1 MLTYADGCFPL
12 CILVGQDPRMLTY
25 ADTSLM
31 LQDLSEVEEMA
42 QRSEVR
48 SVSIC
53 TFVPV
58 KQIN

>member
-1 MLTYADGCFPL
+1 M
-12 CILVGQDPRMLTY
+12 QDPRMLTY

-48 SVSIC
+48 SVSMC

-58 KQIN
+58 KQVN